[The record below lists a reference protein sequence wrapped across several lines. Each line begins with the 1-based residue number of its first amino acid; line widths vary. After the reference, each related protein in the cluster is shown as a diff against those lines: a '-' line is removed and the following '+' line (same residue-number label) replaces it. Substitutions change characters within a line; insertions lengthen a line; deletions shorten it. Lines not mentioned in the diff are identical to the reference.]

1 MNDSVW
7 YASPTRMSSWSLQ
20 FSVSSPAVSSSPTYS
35 RCSWWWRCP
44 AQAACQQEAT
54 PPPAPHWPPPTCP
67 TTPRATT
74 LWWTASC
81 QAMMTRS
88 CRRPTC
94 QLRFSEIK
102 LTNTYSW
109 RCCLHP
115 YCLFSYQKVL
125 FACVSRWGWFRWSR
139 KRKPWQLPS
148 PVQWKLDLNWTKFRG
163 KISLYSNM
171 MPTWFMKYGDPLIAP
186 GTFQVT
192 SDICISD
199 FCNSMSISSRVLEM
213 SISIPTWSQIYCTSL
228 SWKSSFSLLFQPS
241 TNFNQTQ
248 STTGAKTGA
257 GGCPHTTERVQLL
270 CLQLCCDKLPLFN
283 SLFTKSPFQKLSRSY
298 NPAHTRVTLL
308 SKLLPFN
315 IRVWCVIRY
324 EHWRSLGHK

>member
-1 MNDSVW
+1 MLTW
-7 YASPTRMSSWSLQ
+7 Y
-20 FSVSSPAVSSSPTYS
+20 
-35 RCSWWWRCP
+35 
-44 AQAACQQEAT
+44 
-54 PPPAPHWPPPTCP
+54 
-67 TTPRATT
+67 
-74 LWWTASC
+74 
-81 QAMMTRS
+81 
-88 CRRPTC
+88 
-94 QLRFSEIK
+94 
-102 LTNTYSW
+102 
-109 RCCLHP
+109 
-115 YCLFSYQKVL
+115 
-125 FACVSRWGWFRWSR
+125 
-139 KRKPWQLPS
+139 
-148 PVQWKLDLNWTKFRG
+148 
-163 KISLYSNM
+163 
-171 MPTWFMKYGDPLIAP
+171 MKNGDPLIAP
-186 GTFQVT
+186 GTFQGT
-192 SDICISD
+192 FDTCISD
-199 FCNSMSISSRVLEM
+199 FCNSMSISSLVLEM

-270 CLQLCCDKLPLFN
+270 CLQLCCDRLPLFN